1 MGISVTA
8 LRNKLAK
15 GGARP
20 SLFFAKIVFPT
31 QMVGRIP
38 GLSTSPN
45 GSELDENS
53 ISFFMKSASIPE
65 STLTPQS
72 IMFLGREMKV
82 PSIDRKFGQFQTTII
97 NDEDFRIRHFFESWI
112 ELLAPGAAI
121 FEAESGFGADAANK
135 VFGQLQVHQMQ
146 KDGMVSES
154 GIDSAKYMGSYYFR
168 DAFPTTVD
176 QIALSWDTADGIE
189 EFGVTF
195 DYQYWVK
202 QPNTNPNEDNPFKE
216 QSGQSFNNW
225 VESEVA

>member
-1 MGISVTA
+1 MGISVTS
-8 LRNKLAK
+8 LRNKMAK

-20 SLFFAKIVFPT
+20 SLFFAKIIFPSN
-31 QMVGRIP
+31 MVGRIP

-45 GSELDENS
+45 EMELDENS
-53 ISFFMKSASIPE
+53 ISFFMKAASIPE

-121 FEAESGFGADAANK
+121 FEAESGFGDQATK
-135 VFGQLQVHQMQ
+135 QVYGQLEVHQMQ
-146 KDGMVSES
+146 KDGRVSES
-154 GIDSAKYMGSYYFR
+154 GIDSAKYMGSYYFK

-202 QPNTNPNEDNPFKE
+202 KPTEDPNGNNPFTAQNNE
-216 QSGQSFNNW
+216 AMDNW
-225 VESEVA
+225 VEPQSA